1 MTTYNTQQ
9 LQEIDGLHHIHPFTD
24 HKALMEKGTRVITKA
39 DGVYLWDSDGNKIL
53 DGMAGLWCVNIGYGR
68 QELVDAATN
77 QMRELPYYNNF
88 FQTTH
93 PPAIELSK
101 VLVDIS
107 PPQFNHVFFTNSGSE
122 ANDTMVRMVRH
133 FWSLEGKPEK
143 TVIISRENAYHGST
157 MGALTFMG
165 IKDRRDPFGPLIP
178 KVKFIKYNEEED
190 LNKMR
195 EEAKILKKPFRYN
208 RMWREKNSKDAP
220 QNIKPVIRIKSP
232 IKGETIIEDIIQG
245 TIKVSNQEIDDFI
258 ILRSDGTPT
267 YMLSVVVDDYD
278 MKVTHLIRGHD
289 HLTNTFRQNVIY
301 EAMQWNKPITAHI
314 PLILGSDGSKMSK
327 RHGAIDVEEYK
338 IKGILPNALINYML
352 RLGWSHGDDE
362 IISLE
367 NAIKW
372 FSLEKIGK
380 SPAKFDNEKL
390 ISVNSHYIKE
400 LNNDEIIKFLESYY
414 ISKYKIKI
422 DEISIKRLNLGLDD
436 IKSRSRDLN
445 QLAEMSLFYCSKF
458 PLSISK
464 KAQKYIKKVDKTIF
478 KDLLVV
484 LGNTENDF
492 KKQKIEEIMSKFLI
506 EKGLKLSDIIQY
518 IRAMITGLDVS
529 PRIYDIME
537 ILGFLEIKKRIENF
551 IHG

>member
-1 MTTYNTQQ
+1 MKIVTRFAPSPTGN
-9 LQEIDGLHHIHPFTD
+9 LHIGSARTALFNWLFAKNIKGKFLLRIEDTDKVRSTKESIH
-24 HKALMEKGTRVITKA
+24 
-39 DGVYLWDSDGNKIL
+39 KIL
-53 DGMAGLWCVNIGYGR
+53 DGLAWLNLQWDDEIIYQSKNQKRHKEVAEELLKKGL
-68 QELVDAATN
+68 
-77 QMRELPYYNNF
+77 
-88 FQTTH
+88 
-93 PPAIELSK
+93 
-101 VLVDIS
+101 
-107 PPQFNHVFFTNSGSE
+107 
-122 ANDTMVRMVRH
+122 
-133 FWSLEGKPEK
+133 
-143 TVIISRENAYHGST
+143 AYKCFCS
-157 MGALTFMG
+157 
-165 IKDRRDPFGPLIP
+165 
-178 KVKFIKYNEEED
+178 EED

-245 TIKVSNQEIDDFI
+245 TIKVSNEEIDDFI
-258 ILRSDGTPT
+258 ILRSDETPT

-327 RHGAIDVEEYK
+327 RDGAIDVEEYK
-338 IKGILPNALINYML
+338 TKGILPNALINYML

-400 LNNDEIIKFLESYY
+400 LNNDKIIKFLESYY

-464 KAQKYIKKVDKTIF
+464 KAQKYIKIVDKTIF

-484 LGNTENDF
+484 LGNIENDF

>member
-1 MTTYNTQQ
+1 MKIVTRFAPSPTGN
-9 LQEIDGLHHIHPFTD
+9 LHIGSARTALFNWLFAKNIKGKFLLRIEDTD
-24 HKALMEKGTRVITKA
+24 KVRSTKE
-39 DGVYLWDSDGNKIL
+39 SINKIL
-53 DGMAGLWCVNIGYGR
+53 DGLTWLNLQWDDQIIYQSKNQKRHKEVAEELLKKGL
-68 QELVDAATN
+68 
-77 QMRELPYYNNF
+77 
-88 FQTTH
+88 
-93 PPAIELSK
+93 
-101 VLVDIS
+101 
-107 PPQFNHVFFTNSGSE
+107 
-122 ANDTMVRMVRH
+122 
-133 FWSLEGKPEK
+133 
-143 TVIISRENAYHGST
+143 AYKCFCS
-157 MGALTFMG
+157 
-165 IKDRRDPFGPLIP
+165 
-178 KVKFIKYNEEED
+178 EED

-245 TIKVSNQEIDDFI
+245 TIKVSNEEIDDFI

-267 YMLSVVVDDYD
+267 YMLSVIVDDYD

-301 EAMQWNKPITAHI
+301 EAMQWNKPVTAHI

-338 IKGILPNALINYML
+338 TKGILPNALINYML

-400 LNNDEIIKFLESYY
+400 LNNDKIIKFLESYY

-464 KAQKYIKKVDKTIF
+464 KAQKYIKIVDKTIF

-484 LGNTENDF
+484 LGNIENDF

>member
-1 MTTYNTQQ
+1 MKKNTD
-9 LQEIDGLHHIHPFTD
+9 LNIVTRFAPSPTGNFHIGSARTALFNWLFAKNTKGNFLIRIEDTD
-24 HKALMEKGTRVITKA
+24 KARSTK
-39 DGVYLWDSDGNKIL
+39 DSINKIL
-53 DGMAGLWCVNIGYGR
+53 DGLKWLNLDWDNEIIYQSQNQKRHKEVAEELLAKGL
-68 QELVDAATN
+68 
-77 QMRELPYYNNF
+77 
-88 FQTTH
+88 
-93 PPAIELSK
+93 
-101 VLVDIS
+101 
-107 PPQFNHVFFTNSGSE
+107 
-122 ANDTMVRMVRH
+122 
-133 FWSLEGKPEK
+133 
-143 TVIISRENAYHGST
+143 AYKCFCS
-157 MGALTFMG
+157 
-165 IKDRRDPFGPLIP
+165 
-178 KVKFIKYNEEED
+178 EED

-208 RMWREKNSKDAP
+208 RKWREKDLKDAP
-220 QNIKPVIRIKSP
+220 KDISPVIRIKSP
-232 IKGETIIEDIIQG
+232 IKGDTEIEDIIQG
-245 TIKVSNQEIDDFI
+245 TIKVSNEEMDDFI
-258 ILRSDGTPT
+258 IMRSDGTPT

-278 MKVTHLIRGHD
+278 MNITHIVRGHD

-301 EAMQWNKPITAHI
+301 DAMKWKKPITAHI
-314 PLILGSDGSKMSK
+314 PLILGPDGSKMSK
-327 RHGAIDVEEYK
+327 RHGATDVEEYK
-338 IKGILPNALINYML
+338 NKGILPSALINYML

-400 LNNDEIIKFLESYY
+400 LNNDKIIKFLESYY
-414 ISKYKIKI
+414 TSKYKIKI
-422 DEISIKRLNLGLDD
+422 DEVSIKRLNLGLND
-436 IKSRSRDLN
+436 IKVRSRDLN

-464 KAQKYIKKVDKTIF
+464 KAEKYIKKVNKTIF

-484 LGNTENDF
+484 LGNIENDF
-492 KKQKIEEIMSKFLI
+492 KKQKIEEIISKFLI

-551 IHG
+551 ING

>member
-1 MTTYNTQQ
+1 MKIVTRFAPSPTGN
-9 LQEIDGLHHIHPFTD
+9 LHIGSARTALFNWLFAKNIKGKFLLRIEDTD
-24 HKALMEKGTRVITKA
+24 KVRSTKK
-39 DGVYLWDSDGNKIL
+39 SINKIL
-53 DGMAGLWCVNIGYGR
+53 DGLTWLSLQWDDEIIYQSKNQKRHKEVAEELLKKGL
-68 QELVDAATN
+68 
-77 QMRELPYYNNF
+77 
-88 FQTTH
+88 
-93 PPAIELSK
+93 
-101 VLVDIS
+101 
-107 PPQFNHVFFTNSGSE
+107 
-122 ANDTMVRMVRH
+122 
-133 FWSLEGKPEK
+133 
-143 TVIISRENAYHGST
+143 AYKCFCS
-157 MGALTFMG
+157 
-165 IKDRRDPFGPLIP
+165 
-178 KVKFIKYNEEED
+178 EED
-190 LNKMR
+190 LDKMR

-245 TIKVSNQEIDDFI
+245 TIKVSNEEIDDFI
-258 ILRSDGTPT
+258 ILRSDETPT

-278 MKVTHLIRGHD
+278 IKVTHLIRGHD

-338 IKGILPNALINYML
+338 TKGILPNALINYML

>member
-1 MTTYNTQQ
+1 MKIVTRFAPSPTGN
-9 LQEIDGLHHIHPFTD
+9 LHIGSARTALFNWLFAKNIKGKFLLRIEDTD
-24 HKALMEKGTRVITKA
+24 KVRSTKE
-39 DGVYLWDSDGNKIL
+39 SINKIL
-53 DGMAGLWCVNIGYGR
+53 DGLTWLNLQWDDEIIYQSKNQKRHKEVAEELLKKGL
-68 QELVDAATN
+68 
-77 QMRELPYYNNF
+77 
-88 FQTTH
+88 
-93 PPAIELSK
+93 
-101 VLVDIS
+101 
-107 PPQFNHVFFTNSGSE
+107 
-122 ANDTMVRMVRH
+122 
-133 FWSLEGKPEK
+133 
-143 TVIISRENAYHGST
+143 AYKCFCS
-157 MGALTFMG
+157 
-165 IKDRRDPFGPLIP
+165 
-178 KVKFIKYNEEED
+178 EED

-245 TIKVSNQEIDDFI
+245 TIKVSNEEIDDFI
-258 ILRSDGTPT
+258 ILRSDETPT

-301 EAMQWNKPITAHI
+301 EAMKWNKPTTAHI
-314 PLILGSDGSKMSK
+314 PLIHGSDGSKMSK

-338 IKGILPNALINYML
+338 TKGILPNALINYML

>member
-1 MTTYNTQQ
+1 MKIVTRFAPSPTGN
-9 LQEIDGLHHIHPFTD
+9 LHIGSARTALFNWLFAKNIKGKFLLRIEDTD
-24 HKALMEKGTRVITKA
+24 KVRSTKE
-39 DGVYLWDSDGNKIL
+39 SINKIL
-53 DGMAGLWCVNIGYGR
+53 DGLTWLNLQWDDEIIYQSKNQKRHKEVAEELLKKGL
-68 QELVDAATN
+68 
-77 QMRELPYYNNF
+77 
-88 FQTTH
+88 
-93 PPAIELSK
+93 
-101 VLVDIS
+101 
-107 PPQFNHVFFTNSGSE
+107 
-122 ANDTMVRMVRH
+122 
-133 FWSLEGKPEK
+133 
-143 TVIISRENAYHGST
+143 AYKCFCS
-157 MGALTFMG
+157 
-165 IKDRRDPFGPLIP
+165 
-178 KVKFIKYNEEED
+178 EED

-245 TIKVSNQEIDDFI
+245 TIKVSNEEIDDFI
-258 ILRSDGTPT
+258 ILRSDETPT

-301 EAMQWNKPITAHI
+301 KAMQWNKPITAHI

-327 RHGAIDVEEYK
+327 RYGAIDVEEYK
-338 IKGILPNALINYML
+338 TKGILPNALINYML

-400 LNNDEIIKFLESYY
+400 LNNDEIIKFLKSYY

-464 KAQKYIKKVDKTIF
+464 KAQKYIKIVDKTIF

-484 LGNTENDF
+484 LGNIENDF

-537 ILGFLEIKKRIENF
+537 ILGFLEIKKRIESF
-551 IHG
+551 VHG

>member
-1 MTTYNTQQ
+1 MKIVTRFAPSPTGN
-9 LQEIDGLHHIHPFTD
+9 LHIGSARTALFNWLFAKNIKGKFLLRIEDTDKVRSTKESIH
-24 HKALMEKGTRVITKA
+24 
-39 DGVYLWDSDGNKIL
+39 KIL
-53 DGMAGLWCVNIGYGR
+53 DGLAWLNLQWDDEIIYQSKNQKRHKEVAEELLKKGL
-68 QELVDAATN
+68 
-77 QMRELPYYNNF
+77 
-88 FQTTH
+88 
-93 PPAIELSK
+93 
-101 VLVDIS
+101 
-107 PPQFNHVFFTNSGSE
+107 
-122 ANDTMVRMVRH
+122 
-133 FWSLEGKPEK
+133 
-143 TVIISRENAYHGST
+143 AYKCFCS
-157 MGALTFMG
+157 
-165 IKDRRDPFGPLIP
+165 
-178 KVKFIKYNEEED
+178 EED

-267 YMLSVVVDDYD
+267 YMLSVIVDDYD

-338 IKGILPNALINYML
+338 TKGILPNALINYML

-464 KAQKYIKKVDKTIF
+464 KAQKYIKIVDKTIF

-484 LGNTENDF
+484 LGNIENDF

>member
-1 MTTYNTQQ
+1 MKTVTRFAPSPTGNFHIGSARTALFNWLFAKNTKGNF
-9 LQEIDGLHHIHPFTD
+9 LIRIEDTD
-24 HKALMEKGTRVITKA
+24 KARSTK
-39 DGVYLWDSDGNKIL
+39 DSINKIL
-53 DGMAGLWCVNIGYGR
+53 DGLKWLNLDWDNEIIYQSQNQKRHKEVAEELLAKGL
-68 QELVDAATN
+68 
-77 QMRELPYYNNF
+77 
-88 FQTTH
+88 
-93 PPAIELSK
+93 
-101 VLVDIS
+101 
-107 PPQFNHVFFTNSGSE
+107 
-122 ANDTMVRMVRH
+122 
-133 FWSLEGKPEK
+133 
-143 TVIISRENAYHGST
+143 AYKCFCS
-157 MGALTFMG
+157 
-165 IKDRRDPFGPLIP
+165 
-178 KVKFIKYNEEED
+178 EED

-208 RMWREKNSKDAP
+208 RKWREKDPKDAP
-220 QNIKPVIRIKSP
+220 KDISPVIRIKSP
-232 IKGETIIEDIIQG
+232 IKGDTEIEDIIQG
-245 TIKVSNQEIDDFI
+245 TIKVSNEEMDDFI
-258 ILRSDGTPT
+258 IMRSDGTPT

-278 MKVTHLIRGHD
+278 MNITHIVRGHD

-301 EAMQWNKPITAHI
+301 DAMKWKKPITAHI
-314 PLILGSDGSKMSK
+314 PLILGPDGSKMSK

-338 IKGILPNALINYML
+338 TKGILPSALINYML

-400 LNNDEIIKFLESYY
+400 LNNDKIIKFLESYY
-414 ISKYKIKI
+414 TSKYKIKI
-422 DEISIKRLNLGLDD
+422 DEISIKRLNLGLND
-436 IKSRSRDLN
+436 IKLRSRDLN

-464 KAQKYIKKVDKTIF
+464 KAQKYIKKVNKTIF

-484 LGNTENDF
+484 LGNIENDF
-492 KKQKIEEIMSKFLI
+492 KKKKIEEIISKFLI

-551 IHG
+551 ING

>member
-1 MTTYNTQQ
+1 MKIVTRFAPSPTGN
-9 LQEIDGLHHIHPFTD
+9 LHIGSARTALFNWLFAKNIKGKFLLRIEDTD
-24 HKALMEKGTRVITKA
+24 KIRSTKE
-39 DGVYLWDSDGNKIL
+39 SINKIL
-53 DGMAGLWCVNIGYGR
+53 DGLTWLSLQWDDEIIYQSKNQKRHKEVAEELLKKGL
-68 QELVDAATN
+68 
-77 QMRELPYYNNF
+77 
-88 FQTTH
+88 
-93 PPAIELSK
+93 
-101 VLVDIS
+101 
-107 PPQFNHVFFTNSGSE
+107 
-122 ANDTMVRMVRH
+122 
-133 FWSLEGKPEK
+133 
-143 TVIISRENAYHGST
+143 AYKCFCS
-157 MGALTFMG
+157 
-165 IKDRRDPFGPLIP
+165 
-178 KVKFIKYNEEED
+178 EED
-190 LNKMR
+190 LDKMR

-208 RMWREKNSKDAP
+208 RMWREKNPKDAP

-267 YMLSVVVDDYD
+267 YMLSVIVDDYD

-289 HLTNTFRQNVIY
+289 HLTNTFRQNVVY
-301 EAMQWNKPITAHI
+301 EAMKWNKPTTAHI

-338 IKGILPNALINYML
+338 TKGILPNALINYML

-445 QLAEMSLFYCSKF
+445 QLAEMSLFYCNKF

-484 LGNTENDF
+484 LGNIENDF

>member
-1 MTTYNTQQ
+1 MKIVTRFAPSPTGN
-9 LQEIDGLHHIHPFTD
+9 LHIGSARTALFNWLFAKSTKGKFLLRIEDTD
-24 HKALMEKGTRVITKA
+24 KIRSTDNSI
-39 DGVYLWDSDGNKIL
+39 NKIL
-53 DGMAGLWCVNIGYGR
+53 DGLKWLNLDWDNEIIYQSQNQKRHKEVAEELLAKGL
-68 QELVDAATN
+68 
-77 QMRELPYYNNF
+77 
-88 FQTTH
+88 
-93 PPAIELSK
+93 
-101 VLVDIS
+101 
-107 PPQFNHVFFTNSGSE
+107 
-122 ANDTMVRMVRH
+122 
-133 FWSLEGKPEK
+133 
-143 TVIISRENAYHGST
+143 AYKCFCS
-157 MGALTFMG
+157 
-165 IKDRRDPFGPLIP
+165 
-178 KVKFIKYNEEED
+178 EED

-208 RMWREKNSKDAP
+208 RKWREKDLKDAP
-220 QNIKPVIRIKSP
+220 KDISPVIRIKSP
-232 IKGETIIEDIIQG
+232 IKGDTEIEDIIQG
-245 TIKVSNQEIDDFI
+245 TIKVSNEEMDDFI
-258 ILRSDGTPT
+258 IMRSDGTPT
-267 YMLSVVVDDYD
+267 YMLSVVIDDYD
-278 MKVTHLIRGHD
+278 MNITHIVRGHD

-301 EAMQWNKPITAHI
+301 DAMKWKKPITAHI
-314 PLILGSDGSKMSK
+314 PLILGPDGSKMSK

-338 IKGILPNALINYML
+338 TKGILPSALINYML

-400 LNNDEIIKFLESYY
+400 LNNEKIIKFLESYY
-414 ISKYKIKI
+414 TSKYKIKI
-422 DEISIKRLNLGLDD
+422 DEVSIKRLNLGLND
-436 IKSRSRDLN
+436 IKVRSRDLN

-464 KAQKYIKKVDKTIF
+464 KAEKYIKKVNKTIF
-478 KDLLVV
+478 KDLLVM
-484 LGNTENDF
+484 LGNIENDF
-492 KKQKIEEIMSKFLI
+492 KKQKIEEIISKFLI

-551 IHG
+551 ING

>member
-1 MTTYNTQQ
+1 MKIVTRFAPSPTGN
-9 LQEIDGLHHIHPFTD
+9 LHIGSARTALFNWLFAKNIKGKFLLRIEDTD
-24 HKALMEKGTRVITKA
+24 KVRSTKE
-39 DGVYLWDSDGNKIL
+39 SINKIL
-53 DGMAGLWCVNIGYGR
+53 DGLTWLNLQWDDQIIYQSKNQKRHKEVAEELLKKGL
-68 QELVDAATN
+68 
-77 QMRELPYYNNF
+77 
-88 FQTTH
+88 
-93 PPAIELSK
+93 
-101 VLVDIS
+101 
-107 PPQFNHVFFTNSGSE
+107 
-122 ANDTMVRMVRH
+122 
-133 FWSLEGKPEK
+133 
-143 TVIISRENAYHGST
+143 AYKCFCS
-157 MGALTFMG
+157 
-165 IKDRRDPFGPLIP
+165 
-178 KVKFIKYNEEED
+178 EED

-245 TIKVSNQEIDDFI
+245 TIKVSNEEIDDFI
-258 ILRSDGTPT
+258 ILRSDETPT

-301 EAMQWNKPITAHI
+301 EAMKWNKPITAHI

-338 IKGILPNALINYML
+338 TKGILPNALINYML

>member
-1 MTTYNTQQ
+1 MKIVTRFAPSPTGN
-9 LQEIDGLHHIHPFTD
+9 LHIGSARTALFNWLFAKNIKGKFLLRIEDTD
-24 HKALMEKGTRVITKA
+24 KVRSTKE
-39 DGVYLWDSDGNKIL
+39 SINKIL
-53 DGMAGLWCVNIGYGR
+53 DGLTWLNLQWDDQIIYQSKNQKRHKEVAEELLKKGL
-68 QELVDAATN
+68 
-77 QMRELPYYNNF
+77 
-88 FQTTH
+88 
-93 PPAIELSK
+93 
-101 VLVDIS
+101 
-107 PPQFNHVFFTNSGSE
+107 
-122 ANDTMVRMVRH
+122 
-133 FWSLEGKPEK
+133 
-143 TVIISRENAYHGST
+143 AYKCFCS
-157 MGALTFMG
+157 
-165 IKDRRDPFGPLIP
+165 
-178 KVKFIKYNEEED
+178 EED

-245 TIKVSNQEIDDFI
+245 TIKVSNEEIDDFI
-258 ILRSDGTPT
+258 ILRSDETPT

-338 IKGILPNALINYML
+338 TKGILPNALINYML

-400 LNNDEIIKFLESYY
+400 LNNDKIIKFLESYY

>member
-1 MTTYNTQQ
+1 MKIVTRFAPSPTGN
-9 LQEIDGLHHIHPFTD
+9 LHIGSARTALFNWLFAKNIKGKFLLRIEDTDKVRSTKESIH
-24 HKALMEKGTRVITKA
+24 
-39 DGVYLWDSDGNKIL
+39 KIL
-53 DGMAGLWCVNIGYGR
+53 DGLAWLNLQWDDEIIYQSKNQKRHKEVAEELLKKGL
-68 QELVDAATN
+68 
-77 QMRELPYYNNF
+77 
-88 FQTTH
+88 
-93 PPAIELSK
+93 
-101 VLVDIS
+101 
-107 PPQFNHVFFTNSGSE
+107 
-122 ANDTMVRMVRH
+122 
-133 FWSLEGKPEK
+133 
-143 TVIISRENAYHGST
+143 AYKCFCS
-157 MGALTFMG
+157 
-165 IKDRRDPFGPLIP
+165 
-178 KVKFIKYNEEED
+178 EED

-195 EEAKILKKPFRYN
+195 EESKILKKPFRYN

-245 TIKVSNQEIDDFI
+245 TIKVSNEEIDDFI

-301 EAMQWNKPITAHI
+301 EAMQWNKPVTAHI

-338 IKGILPNALINYML
+338 TKGILPNALINYML

-400 LNNDEIIKFLESYY
+400 LNNDKIIKFLESYY

-445 QLAEMSLFYCSKF
+445 QLAEMSLFYCSTF

-464 KAQKYIKKVDKTIF
+464 KAQKYIKIVDKTIF

-484 LGNTENDF
+484 LGNIENDF

>member
-1 MTTYNTQQ
+1 MKIVTRFAPSPTGNLHIGSARTALFNWLFAKNTKGKF
-9 LQEIDGLHHIHPFTD
+9 LLRIEDTDKVRSTKESIH
-24 HKALMEKGTRVITKA
+24 
-39 DGVYLWDSDGNKIL
+39 KIL
-53 DGMAGLWCVNIGYGR
+53 DGLAWLNLQWDDEIIYQSKNQKRHKEVAEELLKKGL
-68 QELVDAATN
+68 
-77 QMRELPYYNNF
+77 
-88 FQTTH
+88 
-93 PPAIELSK
+93 
-101 VLVDIS
+101 
-107 PPQFNHVFFTNSGSE
+107 
-122 ANDTMVRMVRH
+122 
-133 FWSLEGKPEK
+133 
-143 TVIISRENAYHGST
+143 AYKCFCS
-157 MGALTFMG
+157 
-165 IKDRRDPFGPLIP
+165 
-178 KVKFIKYNEEED
+178 EED

-195 EEAKILKKPFRYN
+195 EESKILKKPFRYN

-245 TIKVSNQEIDDFI
+245 TIKVSNEEIDDFI
-258 ILRSDGTPT
+258 ILRSDETPT

-327 RHGAIDVEEYK
+327 RHGAIDIEEYK
-338 IKGILPNALINYML
+338 TKGILPNALINYML

-380 SPAKFDNEKL
+380 SPAKFDNNKL
-390 ISVNSHYIKE
+390 ISINSHYIKE
-400 LNNDEIIKFLESYY
+400 LNNNRIILFLENYY
-414 ISKYKIKI
+414 DKKYKIKL
-422 DEISIKRLNLGLDD
+422 DKISIDRLTLGLDD
-436 IKSRSRDLN
+436 IKSRSRDLI

-484 LGNTENDF
+484 LGNIENDF

>member
-1 MTTYNTQQ
+1 MKIVTRFAPSPTGN
-9 LQEIDGLHHIHPFTD
+9 LHIGSARTALFNWLFAKNIKGKFLLRIEDTDKVRSTKESIH
-24 HKALMEKGTRVITKA
+24 
-39 DGVYLWDSDGNKIL
+39 KIL
-53 DGMAGLWCVNIGYGR
+53 DGLAWLNLQWDDEIIYQSKNQKRHKEVAEELLKKGL
-68 QELVDAATN
+68 
-77 QMRELPYYNNF
+77 
-88 FQTTH
+88 
-93 PPAIELSK
+93 
-101 VLVDIS
+101 
-107 PPQFNHVFFTNSGSE
+107 
-122 ANDTMVRMVRH
+122 
-133 FWSLEGKPEK
+133 
-143 TVIISRENAYHGST
+143 AYKCFCS
-157 MGALTFMG
+157 
-165 IKDRRDPFGPLIP
+165 
-178 KVKFIKYNEEED
+178 EED

-245 TIKVSNQEIDDFI
+245 TIKVSNEEIDDFI

-267 YMLSVVVDDYD
+267 YMLSVIVDDYD

-338 IKGILPNALINYML
+338 TKGILPNALINYML

-400 LNNDEIIKFLESYY
+400 LNNDKIIKFLESYY

-464 KAQKYIKKVDKTIF
+464 KAQKYIKIVDKTIF

-484 LGNTENDF
+484 LGNIENDF

>member
-1 MTTYNTQQ
+1 MKIVTRFAPSPTGN
-9 LQEIDGLHHIHPFTD
+9 LHIGSARTALFNWLFAKNIKGKFLLRIEDTDKVRSTKESIH
-24 HKALMEKGTRVITKA
+24 
-39 DGVYLWDSDGNKIL
+39 KIL
-53 DGMAGLWCVNIGYGR
+53 DGLAWLNLQWDDEIIYQSKNQKRHKEVAEELLKKGL
-68 QELVDAATN
+68 
-77 QMRELPYYNNF
+77 
-88 FQTTH
+88 
-93 PPAIELSK
+93 
-101 VLVDIS
+101 
-107 PPQFNHVFFTNSGSE
+107 
-122 ANDTMVRMVRH
+122 
-133 FWSLEGKPEK
+133 
-143 TVIISRENAYHGST
+143 AYKCFCS
-157 MGALTFMG
+157 
-165 IKDRRDPFGPLIP
+165 
-178 KVKFIKYNEEED
+178 EED

-232 IKGETIIEDIIQG
+232 IKGETIIKDIIQG
-245 TIKVSNQEIDDFI
+245 TIKVSNEEIDDFI

-338 IKGILPNALINYML
+338 TKGILPNALINYML

-400 LNNDEIIKFLESYY
+400 LNNDKIIKFLESYY

-464 KAQKYIKKVDKTIF
+464 KAQKYIKNVDKTIF

>member
-1 MTTYNTQQ
+1 MKIVTRFAPSPTGNFHIGSARTALFNWLFAKNTKGNF
-9 LQEIDGLHHIHPFTD
+9 LIRIEDTD
-24 HKALMEKGTRVITKA
+24 KARSTK
-39 DGVYLWDSDGNKIL
+39 DSINKIL
-53 DGMAGLWCVNIGYGR
+53 DGLKWLNLDWDNEIIYQSQNQKRHKEVAEELLAKGL
-68 QELVDAATN
+68 
-77 QMRELPYYNNF
+77 
-88 FQTTH
+88 
-93 PPAIELSK
+93 
-101 VLVDIS
+101 
-107 PPQFNHVFFTNSGSE
+107 
-122 ANDTMVRMVRH
+122 
-133 FWSLEGKPEK
+133 
-143 TVIISRENAYHGST
+143 AYKCFCS
-157 MGALTFMG
+157 
-165 IKDRRDPFGPLIP
+165 
-178 KVKFIKYNEEED
+178 EED

-208 RMWREKNSKDAP
+208 RKWREKDLKDAP
-220 QNIKPVIRIKSP
+220 KDISPVIRIKSP
-232 IKGETIIEDIIQG
+232 IKGDTEIEDIIQG
-245 TIKVSNQEIDDFI
+245 TIKVSNEEMDDFI
-258 ILRSDGTPT
+258 IMRSDGTPT
-267 YMLSVVVDDYD
+267 YMLSVVIDDYD
-278 MKVTHLIRGHD
+278 MNITHIVRGHD

-301 EAMQWNKPITAHI
+301 DAMKWKKPITAHI
-314 PLILGSDGSKMSK
+314 PLILGPDGSKMSK

-338 IKGILPNALINYML
+338 TKGILPSALINYML

-400 LNNDEIIKFLESYY
+400 LNNEKIIKFLESYY
-414 ISKYKIKI
+414 TSKYKIKI
-422 DEISIKRLNLGLDD
+422 DEVSIKRLNLGLND
-436 IKSRSRDLN
+436 IKVRSRDLN

-464 KAQKYIKKVDKTIF
+464 KAEKYIKKVNKTIF
-478 KDLLVV
+478 KDLLVM
-484 LGNTENDF
+484 LGNIENDF
-492 KKQKIEEIMSKFLI
+492 KKQKIEEIISKFLI

-551 IHG
+551 ING

>member
-1 MTTYNTQQ
+1 MKIVTRFAPSPTGN
-9 LQEIDGLHHIHPFTD
+9 LHIGSARTALFNWLFAKNIKGKFLLRIEDTDKVRSTKESIH
-24 HKALMEKGTRVITKA
+24 
-39 DGVYLWDSDGNKIL
+39 KIL
-53 DGMAGLWCVNIGYGR
+53 DGLAWLNLQWDDEIIYQSKNQKRHKEVAEELLKKGL
-68 QELVDAATN
+68 
-77 QMRELPYYNNF
+77 
-88 FQTTH
+88 
-93 PPAIELSK
+93 
-101 VLVDIS
+101 
-107 PPQFNHVFFTNSGSE
+107 
-122 ANDTMVRMVRH
+122 
-133 FWSLEGKPEK
+133 
-143 TVIISRENAYHGST
+143 AYKCFCS
-157 MGALTFMG
+157 
-165 IKDRRDPFGPLIP
+165 
-178 KVKFIKYNEEED
+178 EED

-338 IKGILPNALINYML
+338 TKGILPNALINYML

-400 LNNDEIIKFLESYY
+400 LNNDKIIKFLESYY

-464 KAQKYIKKVDKTIF
+464 KAQKYIKIVDKTIF

-484 LGNTENDF
+484 LGNIENDF

>member
-1 MTTYNTQQ
+1 MKIVTRFAPSPTGN
-9 LQEIDGLHHIHPFTD
+9 LHIGSARTALFNWLFAKNIKGKFLLRIEDTD
-24 HKALMEKGTRVITKA
+24 KVRSTKE
-39 DGVYLWDSDGNKIL
+39 SINKIL
-53 DGMAGLWCVNIGYGR
+53 DGLTWLNLQWDDQIIYQSKNQKRHKEVAEELLKKGL
-68 QELVDAATN
+68 
-77 QMRELPYYNNF
+77 
-88 FQTTH
+88 
-93 PPAIELSK
+93 
-101 VLVDIS
+101 
-107 PPQFNHVFFTNSGSE
+107 
-122 ANDTMVRMVRH
+122 
-133 FWSLEGKPEK
+133 
-143 TVIISRENAYHGST
+143 AYKCFCS
-157 MGALTFMG
+157 
-165 IKDRRDPFGPLIP
+165 
-178 KVKFIKYNEEED
+178 EED

-208 RMWREKNSKDAP
+208 RMWREKNPKDAP

-245 TIKVSNQEIDDFI
+245 TIKVSNEEIDDFI

-338 IKGILPNALINYML
+338 TKGILPNALINYML

-400 LNNDEIIKFLESYY
+400 LNNDKIIKFLESYY

>member
-1 MTTYNTQQ
+1 MKIVTRFAPSPTGNLHIGSARTALFNWLFAKNTKGKF
-9 LQEIDGLHHIHPFTD
+9 LLRIEDTDKVRSTKESIH
-24 HKALMEKGTRVITKA
+24 
-39 DGVYLWDSDGNKIL
+39 KIL
-53 DGMAGLWCVNIGYGR
+53 DGLAWLNLQWDDEIIYQSKNQKRHKEVAEELLKKGLAYKCFCSEKN
-68 QELVDAATN
+68 
-77 QMRELPYYNNF
+77 
-88 FQTTH
+88 
-93 PPAIELSK
+93 LS
-101 VLVDIS
+101 
-107 PPQFNHVFFTNSGSE
+107 
-122 ANDTMVRMVRH
+122 
-133 FWSLEGKPEK
+133 
-143 TVIISRENAYHGST
+143 
-157 MGALTFMG
+157 
-165 IKDRRDPFGPLIP
+165 
-178 KVKFIKYNEEED
+178 
-190 LNKMR
+190 KMR

-245 TIKVSNQEIDDFI
+245 TIKVSNEEIDDFI
-258 ILRSDGTPT
+258 ILRSDETPT

-338 IKGILPNALINYML
+338 TKGILPNALINYML

-400 LNNDEIIKFLESYY
+400 LNNDKIIKFLESYY

-445 QLAEMSLFYCSKF
+445 QLAEMSLFYCSTF

-464 KAQKYIKKVDKTIF
+464 KAQKYIKIVDKTIF

-484 LGNTENDF
+484 LGNIENDF

-506 EKGLKLSDIIQY
+506 EKGLKLSDVIQY

-537 ILGFLEIKKRIENF
+537 ILGFLEIKKRIESF
-551 IHG
+551 VHG